1 MKEYTKINGN
11 LQPKDTKIAIFS
23 TAPAQPY
30 DGFYFII
37 GDGLYYSGTQIV
49 GAGVS
54 APGVV
59 GEIRMLFGTT
69 APSCWHICDGSLFD
83 ETVYT
88 ELYSVLGDNHYP
100 DMRELTVMG
109 ASSDTGYGV
118 GSFKDDAFPHTHGQQ
133 IGTHGHTGAGS
144 SHTHSSTVSG
154 WNMANGILSTNGTS
168 NTIYADNTTTPRDV
182 LTSSGSV
189 SMNNAS
195 LGISYSTSNTMVGVD
210 TYKDVN
216 TKGNSAGITYVIYVG
231 E

>member
-30 DGFYFII
+30 DGFYFIL
-37 GDGLYYSGTQIV
+37 GDGLYYSGTRII
-49 GAGVS
+49 GAGAS
-54 APGVV
+54 APGTV
-59 GEIRMLFGTT
+59 GEIRMFYGTT
-69 APSCWHICDGSLFD
+69 APSGWHICDGSLFD

-133 IGTHGHTGAGS
+133 LGSHGHTAGGS
-144 SHTHSSTVSG
+144 SHTHSSTVNG
-154 WNMANGILSTNGTS
+154 WSLSAAPAVNSATNVYSS
-168 NTIYADNTTTPRDV
+168 NTTSSRDV
-182 LTSSGSV
+182 NSSSGSA
-189 SMNNAS
+189 SINSAS

-210 TYKDVN
+210 NYKDVN